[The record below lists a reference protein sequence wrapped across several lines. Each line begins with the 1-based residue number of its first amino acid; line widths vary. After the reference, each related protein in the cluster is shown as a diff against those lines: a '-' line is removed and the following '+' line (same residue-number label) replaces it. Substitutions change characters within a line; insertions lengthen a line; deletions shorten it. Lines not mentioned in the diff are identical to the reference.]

1 MVFFRIQ
8 GDKENGNW
16 IKTKNKFGFKQKR
29 AMRRYNKKN
38 FDLGRAVEESIVL
51 NAVDVTVLSTYL

>member
-8 GDKENGNW
+8 RDKENGNW
-16 IKTKNKFGFKQKR
+16 IKTKKKFGFKQKR
-29 AMRRYNKKN
+29 AMRRYNKKKLR
-38 FDLGRAVEESIVL
+38 LGNSCRGEHSL